1 MSNEG
6 FGGNG
11 SRVGSVIM
19 VNKSWPSEHELA
31 CFYDVSVGNVP
42 TRIYLLSSHLSF
54 TFFFFFFFAV
64 GLWNRAATLKEENV
78 FIFSLETNTVSAF
91 HRVVCCTW
99 SLSRCL
105 LCGLPRRWKL
115 RVFKSLI
122 FNVSQ
127 SIKVCFFIS
136 NWLLLI
142 AGLLPVL
149 LALPSCLL
157 LLSTSQIDRLTLWVF
172 LMGSNGLKALMISGA
187 RQVHPC
193 VWPQGLSHRGAPQPS
208 SCPLDLK

>member
-1 MSNEG
+1 MSNKG

-19 VNKSWPSEHELA
+19 VNKSWPTEHELA

-42 TRIYLLSSHLSF
+42 TRICLLSSHLNF
-54 TFFFFFFFAV
+54 TFFFTV
-64 GLWNRAATLKEENV
+64 GLWKQATMLKEENV
-78 FIFSLETNTVSAF
+78 FIFSLEINTVSAF

-115 RVFKSLI
+115 HVFKSLI

-127 SIKVCFFIS
+127 SIKDCFFIS

-142 AGLLPVL
+142 AGLLPEL
-149 LALPSCLL
+149 LALPSVCSFYPPAR
-157 LLSTSQIDRLTLWVF
+157 STGWLCGFFWWVQTGWKLWWLAVRGRSALVFDPAAFRTVGPHNPAVVHLT
-172 LMGSNGLKALMISGA
+172 
-187 RQVHPC
+187 
-193 VWPQGLSHRGAPQPS
+193 
-208 SCPLDLK
+208 